1 MGSYH
6 TIDLEL
12 NRNFTLFKP
21 EWDIIAL
28 ERVEDAC
35 DITKQ
40 ADVAAVV
47 CQEGLANICFLTQHM
62 TIVRQRIESPIPRKR
77 KGSVTNHDK
86 GLTRFYEQIYQSIIR
101 HVHFDIVKAVIIAS
115 PGFVK
120 DQLYAY
126 IFDQAVVNMKDYMLK
141 MLILIVKILIRKLKT
156 KLSWK
161 INQSL
166 C

>member
-12 NRNFTLFKP
+12 NRNFTIFKP
-21 EWDIIAL
+21 EWDTIAL

-40 ADVAAVV
+40 ADVAAIV

-62 TIVRQRIESPIPRKR
+62 TIVRQRIEIPIPRKR

-86 GLTRFYEQIYQSIIR
+86 VSY
-101 HVHFDIVKAVIIAS
+101 FDIPRSKR
-115 PGFVK
+115 
-120 DQLYAY
+120 L
-126 IFDQAVVNMKDYMLK
+126 
-141 MLILIVKILIRKLKT
+141 T
-156 KLSWK
+156 KW
-161 INQSL
+161 I
-166 C
+166 

>member
-6 TIDLEL
+6 TIELEM
-12 NRNFTLFKP
+12 NKNFTLFKP

-47 CQEGLANICFLTQHM
+47 CQEGLANLCFLTQHM
-62 TIVRQRIESPIPRKR
+62 TIVKQRIEVPIPRKR

-86 GLTRFYEQIYQSIIR
+86 GLVRFYEQIYQSILR
-101 HVHFDIVKAVIIAS
+101 HVHFDVVKAIIIAS

-120 DQLYAY
+120 EQVYNY
-126 IFDQAVVNMKDYMLK
+126 IFDQAVVSYSRGAVRVKDY
-141 MLILIVKILIRKLKT
+141 RKLSY
-156 KLSWK
+156 LY
-161 INQSL
+161 IENG
-166 C
+166 